1 MLQVQYSSLR
11 KYLWLQKISPAETSI
26 SSAGDDISSEQSTE
40 FSSE

>member
-11 KYLWLQKISPAETSI
+11 KYLLQEISPAETSI
-26 SSAGDDISSEQSTE
+26 SSAGDDISSEQSTQ